1 MAETNK
7 LKILY
12 VLDIMRKTDEQHPMN
27 ISQIAE
33 KLWSVYGL
41 KAERKSIGRDLQTL
55 EDAGYSIVKCENHNL
70 GWYMVDQDFEDHELK
85 MLADA
90 VASAKFM
97 TLEDSRALIKK
108 IKNIATREGE
118 KLIDTTVVLD
128 PATKIVDSKFK
139 FKFDLVMRAIA
150 DKKQISF
157 QYLEFTAGNQKVL
170 KRDGKVYQVS
180 PYYIFP
186 MNDEYFLLGN
196 PSSHDHA
203 THFKIEMMTNV
214 AVTDIPV
221 RSMREVI
228 ELKDIGTTKTIGDY
242 IRENVNMWTGTPV
255 NVTLRCSNS
264 YRHQLMM
271 KFGKDITM
279 RDDTADEAI
288 AHVTVTDN
296 EGFYQWLASCGS
308 NVILEAPEE
317 MRERYREYLKST
329 LACYME

>member
-41 KAERKSIGRDLQTL
+41 KSERKSINRDLQTL

-118 KLIDTTVVLD
+118 KLIDTTVVL
-128 PATKIVDSKFK
+128 
-139 FKFDLVMRAIA
+139 
-150 DKKQISF
+150 
-157 QYLEFTAGNQKVL
+157 
-170 KRDGKVYQVS
+170 
-180 PYYIFP
+180 
-186 MNDEYFLLGN
+186 
-196 PSSHDHA
+196 
-203 THFKIEMMTNV
+203 
-214 AVTDIPV
+214 
-221 RSMREVI
+221 
-228 ELKDIGTTKTIGDY
+228 
-242 IRENVNMWTGTPV
+242 
-255 NVTLRCSNS
+255 
-264 YRHQLMM
+264 
-271 KFGKDITM
+271 
-279 RDDTADEAI
+279 
-288 AHVTVTDN
+288 
-296 EGFYQWLASCGS
+296 
-308 NVILEAPEE
+308 
-317 MRERYREYLKST
+317 
-329 LACYME
+329 